1 MKALAILGATLL
13 SAAAASQTVA
23 PGGEIGD
30 PGARVCK
37 ASGETGSRLGRT
49 RTCKTRAEWD
59 AQRQEQRAT
68 LDRAQTRQLNR
79 VIDEV
84 GKVR

>member
-1 MKALAILGATLL
+1 MKTLALLAVTLL

-23 PGGEIGD
+23 PRGEIVD
-30 PGARVCK
+30 PIARICK
-37 ASGETGSRLGRT
+37 ADGETGSRLGRT

-59 AQRQEQRAT
+59 AQRQDQRAT

-79 VIDEV
+79 TIDEV
-84 GKVR
+84 GKFR